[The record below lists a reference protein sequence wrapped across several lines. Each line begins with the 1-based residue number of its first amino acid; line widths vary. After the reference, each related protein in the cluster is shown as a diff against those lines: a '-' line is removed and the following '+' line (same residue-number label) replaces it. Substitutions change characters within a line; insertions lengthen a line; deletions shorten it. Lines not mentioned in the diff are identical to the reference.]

1 MATKEFQEAIEALVS
16 EWAQIERT
24 EVVDPKALL
33 PKLNRL
39 AEAYRADRKAKA
51 AAKLIPYVI
60 PESGR

>member
-1 MATKEFQEAIEALVS
+1 MSREFEEALSEVVS

-24 EVVDPKALL
+24 EVVDPKTLL

-39 AEAYRADRKAKA
+39 AEAYRADRKARA